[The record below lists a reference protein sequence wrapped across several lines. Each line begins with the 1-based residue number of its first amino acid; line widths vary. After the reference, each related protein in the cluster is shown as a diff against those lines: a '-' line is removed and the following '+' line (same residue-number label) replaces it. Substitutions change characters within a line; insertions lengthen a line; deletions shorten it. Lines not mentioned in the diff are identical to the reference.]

1 MVQLDSFSSLD
12 YLLSLCGGGS
22 IHTRIG
28 MNKYTCIYIAIINIY
43 IKNASGTKKYAKET
57 SGRQML
63 KSKRKLVN
71 VGLFCCFFFILE

>member
-1 MVQLDSFSSLD
+1 MVQLDNFSSLD

-28 MNKYTCIYIAIINIY
+28 MYIYICIAIINIY
-43 IKNASGTKKYAKET
+43 IKNASGTKKYTKET